1 MAAPPSSAAKSVAEL
16 EQDAH
21 LMVQRRRG
29 QPLCVFYFSFFAVLA
44 PRSSHFPTPTRLPPS
59 PRRTATRGRSAPLA
73 WTPCSSSCRRGCA
86 VHLFLAEALSPPR
99 CPHRPS
105 PFLTLFLFLLSPP
118 PLLSLRQVLFIGVRG
133 VGVETAKNTVL
144 AGARQVTLYDPEPVS
159 VRCSSVFFFSISAG
173 FAPPSLSLSLSRSPL
188 CEDTRPRATPL
199 SVSCVAAARASHNN
213 LFRRCFIA
221 SPPSLPWRSL
231 SALQLPHFPTPE
243 TNAQLP
249 DLGANF
255 FLQESDVGKPRAVA
269 VAPRLA
275 ELNPLVKVEAASDI
289 LDEDLVARHDAV
301 VVTSGLKQVRPA
313 LTVLHVAA
321 AGGRDELRCEST
333 RQCLPPAWPLR
344 CRVT

>member
-1 MAAPPSSAAKSVAEL
+1 MCFLFFFLRRARTAFLSLPHPHAPPSLSPQDRYSRQIGAFGMDAMLKLVQTRVRRPSIFSGSAVPSAL
-16 EQDAH
+16 
-21 LMVQRRRG
+21 
-29 QPLCVFYFSFFAVLA
+29 
-44 PRSSHFPTPTRLPPS
+44 PS
-59 PRRTATRGRSAPLA
+59 PPVSLSHPLF
-73 WTPCSSSCRRGCA
+73 
-86 VHLFLAEALSPPR
+86 V
-99 CPHRPS
+99 PS
-105 PFLTLFLFLLSPP
+105 LPP